1 MSPAVRSQAFMWGGA
16 AIVLALLPFVFTS
29 GASLTMM
36 SLMGFAIVFAL
47 SYNMLLGQTGMLS
60 FGHAVYYGLGGFMTA
75 HALNVVGAGKWPI
88 PLPVMPLAGGLAGLA
103 FAILF
108 GWASTRRAGTAFA
121 MISLGIGELVAA
133 CSLILKGFF
142 GGEGGISTSRTA
154 TLKFFG
160 LNFGPQVQVY
170 YLIAAWCLL
179 CMVAM
184 YAFTRTPLGRMCN
197 AVRDNPERAEFVGYS
212 TQMVR
217 YIAFCV
223 SGFFAGIAGGLAAI
237 HYEIV
242 TASVVG
248 AAPSGFVLL
257 MAYIGGVGF
266 FIGPVIGAVLMTAL
280 QISLSDYTGAWLLYV
295 GLMFVVMVMY
305 VPWGL
310 GGLLLMQRP
319 LLQHGAW
326 RRVLP
331 VYAMAA
337 VPVLVLLAGTVAL
350 IETAHHLLVKTTE
363 GTAMSLF
370 GIAYDAKSLVAWA
383 VIALLVA
390 VGLAGLRFVAPRVS
404 DAYHGA
410 VQRARSGAGATSTAG
425 TAGTGAAGTGT
436 ASTGAGASAGAG
448 R

>member
-1 MSPAVRSQAFMWGGA
+1 MSTSARTQAWGWGGTA
-16 AIVLALLPFVFTS
+16 VVLAVLPLMFSS

-60 FGHAVYYGLGGFMTA
+60 FGHAVYYGLGGFVTA
-75 HALNVVGAGKWPI
+75 HALNVVGAGNWPI
-88 PLPVMPLAGGLAGLA
+88 PLPVMPLVGGIAGLF
-103 FAILF
+103 FALIF
-108 GWASTRRAGTAFA
+108 GWVSTKRAGTAFA

-133 CSLILKGFF
+133 CSLILRDFF

-160 LNFGPQVQVY
+160 LNFGPQVQMY
-170 YLIAAWCLL
+170 YLIAVWCLL
-179 CMVAM
+179 CMAAM

-217 YIAFCV
+217 FIAFCV
-223 SGFFAGIAGGLAAI
+223 SGFFAGVAGGLAAI

-242 TASVVG
+242 TSSIVG
-248 AAPSGFVLL
+248 AVPSGFVLL
-257 MAYIGGVGF
+257 MAYIGGVAF

-295 GLMFVVMVMY
+295 GLMFVLVVMFA
-305 VPWGL
+305 PWGL

-319 LLQHGAW
+319 LFVGGAW

-331 VYAMAA
+331 TYG
-337 VPVLVLLAGTVAL
+337 LVLLPLATLLVGTVAL
-350 IETAHHLLVKTTE
+350 VETVHHLLVKAAE
-363 GTAMSLF
+363 GPKMSLLWVP
-370 GIAYDAKSLVAWA
+370 YDARSPVAWV

-390 VGLAGLRFVAPRVS
+390 VGAYGLRRVGPKVS
-404 DAYHGA
+404 AAYHAA
-410 VQRARSGAGATSTAG
+410 VQAAQGR
-425 TAGTGAAGTGT
+425 GAA
-436 ASTGAGASAGAG
+436 
-448 R
+448 

>member
-1 MSPAVRSQAFMWGGA
+1 MNSGSVRHVVPWVLTAAVL
-16 AIVLALLPFVFTS
+16 VALPYVFSS
-29 GASLTMM
+29 GSSLTMM
-36 SLMGFAIVFAL
+36 SLMGFAIIFAL
-47 SYNMLLGQTGMLS
+47 SFNMLLGQTGMLS

-75 HALNVVGAGKWPI
+75 HALNVIAAGKWPI
-88 PLPVMPLAGGLAGLA
+88 PLPVLPLVGGLAGLF
-103 FAILF
+103 FAALF
-108 GWASTRRAGTAFA
+108 GWVSTKRAGTAFS

-133 CSLILKGFF
+133 CSLILRGFF

-160 LNFGPQVQVY
+160 ISFGPQIQVY

-179 CMVAM
+179 CMAAM

-223 SGFFAGIAGGLAAI
+223 AGFFAGVAGGLAAI

-257 MAYIGGVGF
+257 MTYIGGVAF

-280 QISLSDYTGAWLLYV
+280 QISLSDYTGAWQLYV
-295 GLMFVVMVMY
+295 GLMFVVMVMFA
-305 VPWGL
+305 PWGL
-310 GGLLLMQRP
+310 AGLLLMHQP
-319 LLQHGAW
+319 LAAGGTL

-331 VYAMAA
+331 SYALAA
-337 VPVLVLLAGTVAL
+337 VPVMMLALGAVLL
-350 IETAHHLLVKTTE
+350 IETSHHLLVKATE
-363 GTAMSLF
+363 GPAMRLLGVAFNANSVAVWAA
-370 GIAYDAKSLVAWA
+370 IA
-383 VIALLVA
+383 ALLVA
-390 VGLAGLRFVAPRVS
+390 GGLLLRRLGPPAAAAFHEA
-404 DAYHGA
+404 AQA
-410 VQRARSGAGATSTAG
+410 ARARRAE
-425 TAGTGAAGTGT
+425 
-436 ASTGAGASAGAG
+436 
-448 R
+448 